1 MNTLSSFFLA
11 HVQQSLLL
19 FLLLWHTYLMHYWV
33 LVCTYADECSNKLWT
48 YAMPRAA
55 AQTHRV
61 MWCSRSAR
69 TLNLPLGYDKEQT
82 SPLASL
88 EARWPAEQ
96 ASRNEQRFA
105 LFTRECIS
113 MATLVC
119 AHGTTILTN
128 CEPSELVEEWIFC
141 ALKVRIRTILENC
154 CSEKYF
160 SLYNSVI
167 HATPTAHPL
176 TFSYSW
182 LYNYFR
188 IGLFQ
193 KIRIHPCWWN
203 KLRL

>member
-33 LVCTYADECSNKLWT
+33 LVCTYADERSNKLWT

-55 AQTHRV
+55 AQTHCV

-69 TLNLPLGYDKEQT
+69 TLNLPSGYDKEQT

-128 CEPSELVEEWIFC
+128 RETSELVEKYIFY
-141 ALKVRIRTILENC
+141 ALQVRTRTI
-154 CSEKYF
+154 
-160 SLYNSVI
+160 
-167 HATPTAHPL
+167 
-176 TFSYSW
+176 
-182 LYNYFR
+182 
-188 IGLFQ
+188 
-193 KIRIHPCWWN
+193 
-203 KLRL
+203 